1 MPKSDQVLLDLNNP
15 VFQEDLFSLGKEEAS
30 RVFLALRKLK
40 RLSWSEV
47 HKDKGLRWELVQ
59 SKRGPG
65 GMRLYTIRITDK
77 VSVPWFAETT
87 SSCVFFRFTA
97 TMTPPTGKLAGR
109 PHHPVP

>member
-15 VFQEDLFSLGKEEAS
+15 VFQEDLFSLGKEEVG
-30 RVFLALRKLK
+30 RVFAPCEAETTYLV
-40 RLSWSEV
+40 EV

-77 VSVPWFAETT
+77 IRAL
-87 SSCVFFRFTA
+87 VFRDDRFMRFLSLHRDHDSA
-97 TMTPPTGKLAGR
+97 YR
-109 PHHPVP
+109 

>member
-1 MPKSDQVLLDLNNP
+1 MPKSDEVLLDLNNP
-15 VFQEDLFSLGKEEAS
+15 VFQEDLFSLGKEEAG
-30 RVFLALRKLK
+30 RVFAALRELK

-77 VSVPWFAETT
+77 IRALVCRDDQFM
-87 SSCVFFRFTA
+87 RFLSLHRDHDSA
-97 TMTPPTGKLAGR
+97 YR
-109 PHHPVP
+109 

>member
-1 MPKSDQVLLDLNNP
+1 MPISDRVLLDLNNP
-15 VFQEDLFSLGKEEAS
+15 VFQEDLFSLAKEEAG
-30 RVFLALRKLK
+30 RVFVSLRKLK

-77 VSVPWFAETT
+77 VRALVCRDDQFM
-87 SSCVFFRFTA
+87 RF
-97 TMTPPTGKLAGR
+97 LSL
-109 PHHPVP
+109 HS

>member
-1 MPKSDQVLLDLNNP
+1 MPKSDEVLLDLNNP

-30 RVFLALRKLK
+30 RVFVTLRKLK

-77 VSVPWFAETT
+77 IRALVCRDDQFM
-87 SSCVFFRFTA
+87 RFLSLHRDHDSA
-97 TMTPPTGKLAGR
+97 YR
-109 PHHPVP
+109 

>member
-1 MPKSDQVLLDLNNP
+1 VLLDLNNP

-30 RVFLALRKLK
+30 RVFVALRKLK

-65 GMRLYTIRITDK
+65 DMRLYTIRITDK
-77 VSVPWFAETT
+77 IRALVCRDGQFM
-87 SSCVFFRFTA
+87 RFLSLHRDHDSA
-97 TMTPPTGKLAGR
+97 YS
-109 PHHPVP
+109 

>member
-15 VFQEDLFSLGKEEAS
+15 VFQEDLFSLGKEEAG
-30 RVFLALRKLK
+30 RVFVALRKLK

-77 VSVPWFAETT
+77 IRALVCRDDQFM
-87 SSCVFFRFTA
+87 RFLSLHRDHDSA
-97 TMTPPTGKLAGR
+97 YR
-109 PHHPVP
+109 